1 MSSSH
6 KNRCNSKTK
15 ALPLPSGF
23 LAKQVSG
30 KFLAS
35 DGTHS
40 GLRRFS
46 TQQTDARSPN
56 FSSDHRSP
64 AYISKSTHIYKMKK
78 RTTKKKNQKKEH
90 IQNEKTNQKKKE
102 PKHLEK
108 GLEVETQKIRVD
120 G

>member
-35 DGTHS
+35 DGIHS

-78 RTTKKKNQKKEH
+78 RTTKKKNQKK
-90 IQNEKTNQKKKE
+90 KE